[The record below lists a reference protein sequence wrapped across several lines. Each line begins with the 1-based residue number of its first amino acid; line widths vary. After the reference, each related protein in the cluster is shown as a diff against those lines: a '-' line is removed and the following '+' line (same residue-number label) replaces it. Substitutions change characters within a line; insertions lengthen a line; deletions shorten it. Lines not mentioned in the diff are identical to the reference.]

1 MHFSALA
8 MASCLLSGVAAKS
21 LDQVLSQHDTF
32 SLLRELL
39 HQHNL
44 VDELESA
51 ATATF
56 FAMTNKALYSLAD
69 FGINLTTADPNI
81 ARAIFK
87 YAQLDAVYT
96 RESIKALH
104 HEAKV
109 VHTALQPPL
118 FNNVT
123 RGQAA
128 KLRSNRTG
136 DGTEILLETGLGVLT
151 PVVEA
156 DIPYDH
162 GVIHAIDG
170 NMVLPH
176 NVSETARLGGM
187 TGFLN
192 LLERSD
198 RIPKLESLSDVTIF
212 IPQDEAL
219 AKLQPVLDMLT
230 PEQLRSVV
238 AQHVVPNQV
247 LYQTLFDGV
256 KTLET
261 LDGSTLHIR
270 RGKRGEIFVND
281 AEVVRTDVLLYG
293 GVAHLI
299 SGALLPEKDA
309 SSCTTGLFS
318 AAAIRSSK
326 TWDALADH
334 QLTLLAVVVLAFFL
348 ISHRV
353 YQSRK
358 QSRQLIRLRDGL
370 GNYEKV

>member
-1 MHFSALA
+1 MHFPALA
-8 MASCLLSGVAAKS
+8 TASCLLSGVAAKS
-21 LDQVLSQHDTF
+21 LDQVLSQHDDF

-51 ATATF
+51 ATATI

-87 YAQLDAVYT
+87 YAQLGEIYT
-96 RESIKALH
+96 TESFEALH

-136 DGTEILLETGLGVLT
+136 DRTEILLETGLGVLT

-162 GVIHAIDG
+162 GIIHAIDA

-176 NVSETARLGGM
+176 NISETARLGGM
-187 TGFLN
+187 TDFLN

-198 RIPKLESLSDVTIF
+198 SIPKLESLSDVTIF

-219 AKLQPVLDMLT
+219 AKLQPILDMLT
-230 PEQLRSVV
+230 PEQLKFVV
-238 AQHVVPNQV
+238 AQHVVPNRV
-247 LYQTLFDGV
+247 LYQSLFDGV
-256 KTLET
+256 ETMET
-261 LDGSTLHIR
+261 LDGKTLHIR
-270 RGKRGEIFVND
+270 RGSRGQIFVND
-281 AEVVRTDVLLYG
+281 AEVVRTDMLLYG

-299 SGALLPEKDA
+299 NGALLPEKDA
-309 SSCTTGLFS
+309 ASCTAGSF
-318 AAAIRSSK
+318 AVSSSQAW
-326 TWDALADH
+326 TVLANH
-334 QLTLLAVVVLAFFL
+334 QLKLLAVLVLALLFMSYR
-348 ISHRV
+348 IR
-353 YQSRK
+353 QSRR
-358 QSRQLIRLRDGL
+358 QGRQLIRLSDGL